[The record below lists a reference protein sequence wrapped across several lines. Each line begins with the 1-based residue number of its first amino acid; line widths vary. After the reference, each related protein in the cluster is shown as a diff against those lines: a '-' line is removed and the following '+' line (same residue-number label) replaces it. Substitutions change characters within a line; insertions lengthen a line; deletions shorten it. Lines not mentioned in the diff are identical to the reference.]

1 MRASLCVS
9 NTSKDFPSFSK
20 DKQLNMALICFPS
33 ILNDNLDHFTLE
45 AIVFMEEEGLEAEST
60 DLSVNFSA
68 KYKGFL

>member
-1 MRASLCVS
+1 
-9 NTSKDFPSFSK
+9 
-20 DKQLNMALICFPS
+20 MALICFPS

-60 DLSVNFSA
+60 DFSVNFCA